1 MLADFMH
8 SSFELPDWS
17 PVACTRLLAP
27 QHVFHA
33 RSSERYGM
41 QFNSEKIITNFEPAI
56 SGKEY
61 RQFSD
66 MPARGK
72 KKPVTNHRLL

>member
-1 MLADFMH
+1 LVTRGVH
-8 SSFELPDWS
+8 
-17 PVACTRLLAP
+17 RLLAP

-41 QFNSEKIITNFEPAI
+41 QFNLEKIITNFEPAI

>member
-1 MLADFMH
+1 LVTRGVRR
-8 SSFELPDWS
+8 LP
-17 PVACTRLLAP
+17 AP

-61 RQFSD
+61 RQFAD
-66 MPARGK
+66 IPASGK
-72 KKPVTNHRLL
+72 KSR

>member
-1 MLADFMH
+1 LVTRGVH
-8 SSFELPDWS
+8 
-17 PVACTRLLAP
+17 RLLAP